1 MQEPDRAPQSPAPDS
16 PSYAAPSP
24 ALPRGLSPEG
34 RGGTG
39 HARAMDPGA
48 AGHNATVPSESAALN
63 PPRPTGERPRG
74 SAGEGRA
81 TGTPGGEGGAPVA
94 PRSERL
100 VWSVVRDLFR
110 FSASF
115 RAGAVVLLVL
125 LVLAA
130 LSIHAPYAPDARRV
144 VPVDRPPSLQYLLGT
159 TTLGQD
165 VFWLTT
171 YAIRNSLFIG
181 TLAVIIGRSIA
192 VLLGSFS
199 GYVGG
204 PVDRVLSAI
213 TDSFIVIPR
222 LPLLILISFMV
233 RGNLNLISLAIL
245 LGLLDW
251 AFPSKRYRAQVLSLR
266 EEEFT
271 NTATFAGMGTLK
283 VILREHLPFLIPFL
297 MADAVSG
304 FLFAIGMEITLSI
317 LGLSDLGMPTIGTMI
332 YWANYYQVL
341 LTKRLWWIAAPLVS
355 SVLLVVALY
364 LLSTSLGTYLDPRTR
379 LKNLGLRRAAA
390 DA

>member
-1 MQEPDRAPQSPAPDS
+1 
-16 PSYAAPSP
+16 
-24 ALPRGLSPEG
+24 
-34 RGGTG
+34 
-39 HARAMDPGA
+39 MDLA
-48 AGHNATVPSESAALN
+48 
-63 PPRPTGERPRG
+63 
-74 SAGEGRA
+74 
-81 TGTPGGEGGAPVA
+81 VA
-94 PRSERL
+94 SRSERF
-100 VWSVVRDLFR
+100 VISVVRDLLR
-110 FSASF
+110 FSPSF
-115 RAGAVVLLVL
+115 RTGMAVLAVLLVM
-125 LVLAA
+125 AA
-130 LSIHAPYAPDARRV
+130 VSVVAPYAADARRV
-144 VPVDRPPSLQYLLGT
+144 VPQDRPPSLQFLFGT

-171 YAIRNSLFIG
+171 YAIRNSLFVG
-181 TLAVIIGRSIA
+181 TLAVIIGRSIG
-192 VLLGSFS
+192 VLLGSFA

-233 RGNLNLISLAIL
+233 KGSLNLVTLAIL

-251 AFPSKRYRAQVLSLR
+251 AFPSKRYRAQILTLR

-271 NTATFAGMGTLK
+271 NTATFAGMSTLK

-332 YWANYYQVL
+332 YWSNYYQVL
-341 LTKRLWWIAAPLVS
+341 LTKRLWWMAAPLVS
-355 SVLLVVALY
+355 SVLLVVSLY

-379 LKNLGLRRAAA
+379 LKTLSLRRAAA
-390 DA
+390 

>member
-1 MQEPDRAPQSPAPDS
+1 MRSPA
-16 PSYAAPSP
+16 A
-24 ALPRGLSPEG
+24 
-34 RGGTG
+34 
-39 HARAMDPGA
+39 
-48 AGHNATVPSESAALN
+48 
-63 PPRPTGERPRG
+63 
-74 SAGEGRA
+74 
-81 TGTPGGEGGAPVA
+81 
-94 PRSERL
+94 
-100 VWSVVRDLFR
+100 VVRDLFR
-110 FSASF
+110 FSGSF
-115 RAGAVVLLVL
+115 RTGAILLLIL
-125 LVLAA
+125 LALAA
-130 LSIHAPYAPDARRV
+130 LSAHAPYAADARRV
-144 VPVDRPPSLQYLLGT
+144 VPQDRAPSLQYPFGT

-171 YAIRNSLFIG
+171 YAIRNSLFIA

-192 VLLGSFS
+192 VMLGSFA
-199 GYVGG
+199 GYTGG
-204 PVDRVLSAI
+204 LVDRVLSSF

-233 RGNLNLISLAIL
+233 RDSLNMISLAVL

-251 AFPSKRYRAQVLSLR
+251 AWPSKRYRAQVLSLR

-271 NTATFAGMGTLK
+271 RTATYSGMGSVK

-341 LTKRLWWIAAPLVS
+341 LAKHLWWIGAPLVS

-379 LKNLGLRRAAA
+379 LKNLGVRRVAAA
-390 DA
+390 A

>member
-1 MQEPDRAPQSPAPDS
+1 M
-16 PSYAAPSP
+16 
-24 ALPRGLSPEG
+24 
-34 RGGTG
+34 
-39 HARAMDPGA
+39 
-48 AGHNATVPSESAALN
+48 
-63 PPRPTGERPRG
+63 
-74 SAGEGRA
+74 
-81 TGTPGGEGGAPVA
+81 
-94 PRSERL
+94 RSERVPL
-100 VWSVVRDLFR
+100 SVVRDLFR
-110 FSASF
+110 FSGAF
-115 RAGAVVLLVL
+115 RVGAVLLLVL
-125 LVLAA
+125 LALAA
-130 LSIHAPYAPDARRV
+130 LSVHAPYAADARRV
-144 VPVDRPPSLQYLLGT
+144 VPQDRPPSFEFPFGT

-171 YAIRNSLFIG
+171 YAIRNSLFVA
-181 TLAVIIGRSIA
+181 TLAVIIGRSIG

-204 PVDRVLSAI
+204 SVDRVLSAF
-213 TDSFIVIPR
+213 TESFIVIPR
-222 LPLLILISFMV
+222 LPLLILISFML
-233 RGNLNLISLAIL
+233 RGSLNLVSLAVL

-251 AFPSKRYRAQVLSLR
+251 AFPSKRYRAQVLTLR

-283 VILREHLPFLIPFL
+283 IILREHLPFLIPFL

-341 LTKRLWWIAAPLVS
+341 LTKHLWWMIAPLLS
-355 SVLLVVALY
+355 SVLLVVSLY

-379 LKNLGLRRAAA
+379 LKNLGVQRAATA
-390 DA
+390 AA